1 MDILIYEHFLGEN
14 FSEQPSP
21 LILNEAKLI
30 INIIIKDLSLEFSDS
45 KISLLLNKK
54 NRNFIHSNNHIYR
67 NYEDDVITDISKKI
81 KKNDKVLILAPEEN
95 LILFNLIKSLEDKN
109 IGHFNTNSNFI
120 YSSTNKFELNIKL
133 KNSEKYQI
141 KTYKDYSKVYTDK
154 EIVAKP
160 NDGVGAQNLFIFK
173 NKFDLE
179 KNKHRLNDFHI
190 YQEYIKGIIIGINI
204 VITKNKIIILSINE
218 QIYKN
223 SSSNEIYLSKIHI
236 GKYNYMFDDFRIFVE
251 SILSN
256 FNIFFGFIGI
266 DAILTQD
273 KKILFLEINPRLTTS
288 YIGLR
293 ESIGTNPF
301 SFLQKNISSFN
312 IAKNKLITLR
322 ISNEK

>member
-30 INIIIKDLSLEFSDS
+30 IDIIIKDLSLEFSDS

-54 NRNFIHSNNHIYR
+54 NRNLIHSNNHMYR

-95 LILFNLIKSLEDKN
+95 LVLFNLIKSLEDKN

-133 KNSEKYQI
+133 KNSKKYQI
-141 KTYKDYSKVYTDK
+141 KTYKDYSKVYMDK

-179 KNKHRLNDFHI
+179 KNKHRLNNFHI
-190 YQEYIKGIIIGINI
+190 YQEYIKGTIIGINI

-218 QIYKN
+218 QIYNN

-236 GKYNYMFDDFRIFVE
+236 GKFNYMFDDFRIFVE

-256 FNIFFGFIGI
+256 LNNFFGFIGI

-273 KKILFLEINPRLTTS
+273 KKIVFLEINPRLTTS

-293 ESIGTNPF
+293 ESIGINPF

-322 ISNEK
+322 ISK

>member
-30 INIIIKDLSLEFSDS
+30 IDIIIKDLSLEFSDS

-54 NRNFIHSNNHIYR
+54 NRNLIHSNNHMYR

-81 KKNDKVLILAPEEN
+81 KENDKVLILAPEEN
-95 LILFNLIKSLEDKN
+95 LILFNLIKSVEDKN

-141 KTYKDYSKVYTDK
+141 KTYKDYSKVYMDK

-173 NKFDLE
+173 NRFDLE

-190 YQEYIKGIIIGINI
+190 YQEYIKGKIIGINI
-204 VITKNKIIILSINE
+204 VIIKNKIIILSINE

-236 GKYNYMFDDFRIFVE
+236 GKYNYMLDDFRIFVE

-256 FNIFFGFIGI
+256 LNNFFGFIGI

-273 KKILFLEINPRLTTS
+273 KKIVFLEINPRLTTS

-293 ESIGTNPF
+293 ESIGINPF

-322 ISNEK
+322 ISK

>member
-14 FSEQPSP
+14 FSERPSP

-30 INIIIKDLSLEFSDS
+30 IDIIIKDLSLEFSDS

-54 NRNFIHSNNHIYR
+54 NRNLIHSNNHIYR
-67 NYEDDVITDISKKI
+67 NYEDDVITNISKKI
-81 KKNDKVLILAPEEN
+81 KENDKVLILAPEEN

-109 IGHFNTNSNFI
+109 IGHFNTNSKFI

-141 KTYKDYSKVYTDK
+141 KTYKDYSKFYMDK

-179 KNKHRLNDFHI
+179 QNKHRLNDFHI
-190 YQEYIKGIIIGINI
+190 YQEYIKGTIIGINI
-204 VITKNKIIILSINE
+204 VIAKDKIIILSINE

-236 GKYNYMFDDFRIFVE
+236 GKYNYMFDDFKIFVE

-256 FNIFFGFIGI
+256 LNNFFGFIGI

-273 KKILFLEINPRLTTS
+273 KKIVFLEINPRLTTS

-293 ESIGTNPF
+293 ESIGINPF
-301 SFLQKNISSFN
+301 SFLQKNISNFN
-312 IAKNKLITLR
+312 IAKNKLIILR
-322 ISNEK
+322 ISK

>member
-30 INIIIKDLSLEFSDS
+30 IDIIIKDLSLEFSDS

-54 NRNFIHSNNHIYR
+54 NRNLIHSNNYIYR

-81 KKNDKVLILAPEEN
+81 KENDKVLILAPEEN

-141 KTYKDYSKVYTDK
+141 KTYKDYSKVYMDK

-190 YQEYIKGIIIGINI
+190 YQEYIKGKIIGINI
-204 VITKNKIIILSINE
+204 VIIKNKIIILSINE

-236 GKYNYMFDDFRIFVE
+236 GKYNCLFEDFKVFVE

-256 FNIFFGFIGI
+256 LNNFFGFIGI

-273 KKILFLEINPRLTTS
+273 NKIVFLEINPRLTTS

-293 ESIGTNPF
+293 ESIGINPF

-322 ISNEK
+322 ISK